1 MSHTD
6 QLLLEWIDAHQ
17 AEIIGIAS
25 DLIRIPSV
33 SSQPDATA
41 QYERVVAYL
50 RAELEGMGAEGEV
63 YRAHSGAGPNLIAR
77 FPGHGAGPTVALG
90 GHTDVVVANEPDW
103 VTGSGFDPREIDGKL
118 YGRGAADMKG
128 GLAGCLLAIRAL
140 RSVGVEYR
148 GQAVFVACVDEE
160 VGGENGM
167 GYLVESGALTAD
179 AVINAEQTGLEIKTA
194 YKGNCWLRVSVH
206 GRTAHGSTPEQGV
219 NAIHKAADLIQT
231 LYRHGIAAAPHPIL
245 RSCTFNVGTVV
256 GGEAK
261 NVVPAR
267 CEFTLDIRMVP
278 GQTAEGVLEEVRALV
293 QRRTQA
299 DPTVRAEVAF
309 DGRQTR
315 PIVVDESTPLV
326 RALIEAGEI
335 VLGQRPHLGGFISA
349 GDMWH
354 FLAGGVP
361 ALMCG
366 PGRLEYIHRANEF
379 ATRAELVNAAKLYA
393 LTLARLLAR

>member
-1 MSHTD
+1 MSHSD
-6 QLLLEWIDAHQ
+6 QFLLEWIDAHQ
-17 AEIIGIAS
+17 DEIMRIAS

-50 RAELEGMGAEGEV
+50 RGELERLGVDGEE
-63 YRAHSGAGPNLIAR
+63 YRARPDAGPNLIAR
-77 FPGHGAGPTVALG
+77 FPGRGAGPTVALG

-103 VTGSGFDPREIDGKL
+103 VTGSGFEPREIDGKL

-128 GLAGCLLAIRAL
+128 GLAACLVAIRAL
-140 RSVGVEYR
+140 RSVGVEYC
-148 GQAVFVACVDEE
+148 GQAVLVACVDEE

-167 GYLVESGALTAD
+167 RHLVESGALTAD

-194 YKGNCWLRVSVH
+194 YKGTCWLRVIVH

-219 NAIHKAADLIQT
+219 NAIYKAAGVIQT
-231 LYRHGIAAAPHPIL
+231 VYGHRFTATPHPML
-245 RSCTFNVGTVV
+245 GSCTVNVGTIV
-256 GGEAK
+256 GGDAK

-278 GQTAEGVLEEVRALV
+278 GQTAEGVLQEVRALV
-293 QRRTQA
+293 QR
-299 DPTVRAEVAF
+299 TVRADATESAEVVF

-315 PIVVDESTPLV
+315 PIVMDESAPLV
-326 RALIEAGEI
+326 RALSEAGEI
-335 VLGQRPHLGGFISA
+335 VLGRRPRLGGFISA

-354 FLAGGVP
+354 FLARGVP

-366 PGRLEYIHRANEF
+366 PGRLEQIHRANEF
-379 ATRAELVNAAKLYA
+379 ATSAELVNAAKIYA
-393 LTLARLLAR
+393 LTLERLLAQ